1 MLSWFVIAPTSP
13 REASLPTPGSLPPLQ
28 VLWNPH
34 LQMCMK
40 TNNFNPS
47 RIRTYTKSGGGLP
60 PTAIQSSGTS
70 NLPPPALRS
79 SHLQPAAQT
88 FPARAN
94 FSTPNNMSNKLPSL
108 VIVGR
113 PNVGKSTLFNR
124 LTGTRRSIVTNEPGI
139 TRDRIYGKAEW
150 LGHQMEIV
158 DTGGI
163 VPDDKAL
170 IPTEILR
177 QANIAIKKASLLV
190 LVVDSQA
197 GLTPLD
203 EELARLLRATGK
215 PFVVAVNKVDATTQE
230 NNANVFHRLGAPIF
244 PIAAEHG
251 TGVDDLLDAALKT
264 FDPSEKASATKSADP
279 ISTKHVGAQHAAP
292 QLGNTSAPE
301 IPSDIDPE
309 YADAEIELADESADT
324 NADRPTQVAI
334 IGRPN
339 VGKSTLLNRMVGE
352 ERSIVSPI
360 PGTTMDSVDTEVEH
374 EGRIYTFVD
383 TAGIRRKGKTTLV
396 AEKLSVVMARR
407 GLERCDVAL
416 LIVDG
421 EQGVTQGDAQIA
433 SYAEQSGRSVIIVM
447 NKWDL
452 AVEAARKSAERDA
465 ATSKGEARRA
475 AHDRRTEA
483 AAKFST
489 TAQSR
494 AKFKAGEARAAAS
507 RANRGKDGSHKG
519 GSREYSY
526 AGATQGVHGF
536 GDQDKSRLLFDYEK
550 LVRGK
555 LKFLSYA
562 PIVFLSAKSGD
573 RASKLFPLIDE
584 VAAARRKRIP
594 TPELNRWLK
603 EEVDLQRGTTP
614 KARPVKIY
622 YLTQAKTS
630 PPTFLIFTNQKDPL
644 HFSYQRFLEN
654 QIRKKWDFPGAP
666 IRFIQRLRKAER
678 DTREPKSR
686 EPKSRAEARDVERKQ
701 HGPRLMREHETKE
714 LDD

>member
-1 MLSWFVIAPTSP
+1 
-13 REASLPTPGSLPPLQ
+13 
-28 VLWNPH
+28 
-34 LQMCMK
+34 
-40 TNNFNPS
+40 
-47 RIRTYTKSGGGLP
+47 
-60 PTAIQSSGTS
+60 
-70 NLPPPALRS
+70 
-79 SHLQPAAQT
+79 
-88 FPARAN
+88 
-94 FSTPNNMSNKLPSL
+94 MSQELPSL

-150 LGHQMEIV
+150 RGRKMEIV

-177 QANIAIKKASLLV
+177 QANIAIQKASLLV
-190 LVVDSQA
+190 LVVDSQT

-203 EELARLLRATGK
+203 EELARLVRTTGK
-215 PFVVAVNKVDATTQE
+215 PFVIAVNKVDAMSQE
-230 NNANVFHRLGAPIF
+230 VNAAAFHRLGVPVF

-251 TGVDDLLDAALKT
+251 TGVDDLLDAALAKFYPLSAAT
-264 FDPSEKASATKSADP
+264 SPSKDP
-279 ISTKHVGAQHAAP
+279 VGAQHIAP
-292 QLGNTSAPE
+292 QLANA
-301 IPSDIDPE
+301 SDLETQSDVDPE
-309 YADAEIELADESADT
+309 YAEAESEFSDEEVQE
-324 NADRPTQVAI
+324 DRPTQVAI

-339 VGKSTLLNRMVGE
+339 VGKSTLLNRMASE

-374 EGRIYTFVD
+374 EGRLYTFVD

-416 LIVDG
+416 LIVDS

-452 AVEAARKSAERDA
+452 ATEAARTASERDA
-465 ATSKGEARRA
+465 ATSRGQARKA
-475 AHDRRTEA
+475 AHDRRAEA
-483 AAKFST
+483 AAKFT
-489 TAQSR
+489 VIAR
-494 AKFKAGEARAAAS
+494 AGAKFKAGKAHASEAKSGGA
-507 RANRGKDGSHKG
+507 RGEWGKRDAGKS
-519 GSREYSY
+519 GSRGQSIP
-526 AGATQGVHGF
+526 GATAGIHGF
-536 GDQDKSRLLFDYEK
+536 SELDKSRLLYDYEK
-550 LVRGK
+550 LVRDK

-562 PIVFLSAKSGD
+562 PIVFLSAKTGD
-573 RASKLFPLIDE
+573 RASKLFPLIDQ
-584 VAAARRKRIP
+584 VAAARKKRIP

-603 EEVDLQRGTTP
+603 EDVDLQRGTTP

-622 YLTQAKTS
+622 YITQAKTS
-630 PPTFLIFTNQKDPL
+630 PPTFLIFTNQKTPL

-654 QIRKKWDFPGAP
+654 QLRETFDFPGAP
-666 IRFIQRLRKAER
+666 IRFVQRLRKAER
-678 DTREPKSR
+678 DTRSENR
-686 EPKSRAEARDVERKQ
+686 ESRAEARETLRKQ

-714 LDD
+714 LDDLE